1 MDHMIYRLLFF
12 MILYTIS
19 CIKVLLSS
27 IRLLEVLCYI
37 YEVLVIQNVNYSEE
51 KKVRVMRKIIISFV
65 IIVICLVSILFG
77 SNQLMNSRNFQLFGD
92 LTAKVET
99 KEKVVA
105 LTFDD
110 GPTKNVHEILSL
122 LETYNVKATFFLIGE
137 YIEDFPEEAEAI
149 VQAGHQVANHTYSHN
164 RMIFKSPSFIKNEIE
179 KTDQLI
185 RDIGYEGQIDFRP
198 PNGKKIIALPWY
210 LHKNN
215 IETIMWNLEPDSL
228 YEEAADKV
236 NYVVENIEP
245 GSIILMHPMYD
256 NLGKELKAI
265 EGILETLSERDY
277 QFITVN
283 ELQEL

>member
-1 MDHMIYRLLFF
+1 
-12 MILYTIS
+12 
-19 CIKVLLSS
+19 
-27 IRLLEVLCYI
+27 
-37 YEVLVIQNVNYSEE
+37 
-51 KKVRVMRKIIISFV
+51 MRKPIVLIT
-65 IIVICLVSILFG
+65 IIVICFVSILFSG
-77 SNQLMNSRNFQLFGD
+77 YKLMNSRTFQLFGD

-122 LETYNVKATFFLIGE
+122 LETYNAKATFFLIGE
-137 YIEDFPEEAEAI
+137 SIENFPEEAEAI

-185 RDIGYEGQIDFRP
+185 REIGYEGQIDFRP

-210 LHKNN
+210 LQQNN
-215 IETIMWNLEPDSL
+215 METIMWNLEPDSF
-228 YEEAADKV
+228 YVQAADKV

-256 NLGKELKAI
+256 DKGKELKAI